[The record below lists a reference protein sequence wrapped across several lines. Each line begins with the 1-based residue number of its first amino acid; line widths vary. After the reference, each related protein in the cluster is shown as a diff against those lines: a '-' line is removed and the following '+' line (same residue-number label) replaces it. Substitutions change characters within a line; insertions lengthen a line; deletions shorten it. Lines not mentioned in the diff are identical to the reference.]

1 MCMKQ
6 KVSQLQYYSKLL
18 EEEPKLQNNF
28 LSGHMDRGAQART
41 TDCLDY
47 LYHYQRLLSPS
58 TTLKVTD
65 NTPHYPVGMGF
76 LCLPAQNTPRYV
88 TFYMMMLP
96 ATILSPSVTDLVVNP
111 LPASPVLTMPMVLLL
126 FIIISINLR
135 AFRSLSLFFR
145 DFFELLLF
153 TSLLLPNNYH

>member
-47 LYHYQRLLSPS
+47 LYHYQPLLSSS

-76 LCLPAQNTPRYV
+76 LCIPAQHTPGYIMVPSFNTP
-88 TFYMMMLP
+88 TLP
-96 ATILSPSVTDLVVNP
+96 ATILSPS
-111 LPASPVLTMPMVLLL
+111 
-126 FIIISINLR
+126 
-135 AFRSLSLFFR
+135 
-145 DFFELLLF
+145 ELGNRLGCQSF
-153 TSLLLPNNYH
+153 TSFTSFDNANGSLTLHHHQYQSQGIQIPLIVLQGLL